1 MFLVSVVASYRE
13 MDLLSLEKWT
23 SLNDDLIINNFK
35 NSFKEILILRTC
47 NRLEIYIVPKNDP
60 TEDIKKLFEKYGE
73 AKVLYDMDAVR
84 HIIKVSSGMDSMIPG
99 EQDVQRQV
107 KEALNN
113 SMKNH
118 TSGKIINYIFM
129 KSLNISKIIR
139 SETMIGNGIVSIP
152 QAAVKILEDFTKNGK
167 ICIIGT
173 GKVAHSLLKY
183 LSDKEYEITVFGR
196 NKEKLD
202 LIKREYKV
210 HIDFIENLRNRIHEY
225 DALISAISIQA
236 PFLKNDNFNLPKP
249 YIVMDLGNP
258 RNIEKLNDR
267 EYIDLDY
274 IKNFVNK
281 NITRRKEEMLKAEKI
296 IEEKLPQIE
305 NKILSLEIEEIISD
319 MFKRGEK
326 IRDEEIKK
334 AIKYLGENSR
344 EILQI
349 YGNSIIK
356 RIYLNII
363 KNLKSQEKYLKNED
377 LEFLKKIFG
386 D

>member
-23 SLNDDLIINNFK
+23 SLNDDFIINNFK

-60 TEDIKKLFEKYGE
+60 IEDIKRLFAKYGE
-73 AKVLYDMDAVR
+73 AKILYDMDAVR

-107 KEALNN
+107 KEALNI
-113 SMKNH
+113 SIKNH

-173 GKVAHSLLKY
+173 GKVVHSLLKY
-183 LSDKEYEITVFGR
+183 LRDKEFEITVFGR

-202 LIKREYKV
+202 LIKKDYKV
-210 HIDFIENLRNRIHEY
+210 HVDIIENLRNRIHEY
-225 DALISAISIQA
+225 DALISAISIQE
-236 PFLKNDNFNLPKP
+236 PILKNDNFNSSKP
-249 YIVMDLGNP
+249 YIVIDLGNP

-267 EYIDLDY
+267 KYIDLDY
-274 IKNFVNK
+274 IKNFVDR
-281 NITRRKEEMLKAEKI
+281 NITKRKEEMLKAERI

-319 MFKRGEK
+319 LFKRAEK
-326 IRDEEIKK
+326 IRDEELKK
-334 AIKYLGENSR
+334 AAKYLGENSK

-356 RIYLNII
+356 KIYLNII
-363 KNLKSQEKYLKNED
+363 KNLKAQEKYLKNDD